1 MKKNIFLLLSTV
13 LVLIFSGCAK
23 DPENLGYSKI
33 MAVNTT
39 PNRTN
44 VDVFL
49 DGIKANITPLGF
61 GSNSIYYGVTPGSRG
76 ISVMGNITTSFLVG
90 TTIFTTTSS
99 SLFQQGN
106 FDIKR
111 NDATTPSYTLVIAN
125 RAETPELVLIEDDLT
140 VPAAGKAGLRLI
152 HAGPDAPRVNAYN
165 GAATTPIFS
174 ATNGYGFKE
183 YTGFTPIDALSTGSS
198 YSIQIRNNTT
208 GAILR
213 TQTLTAVSG
222 KLYTI
227 ILRGLVTADPLY
239 PTNTLSSTLI
249 GNN

>member
-1 MKKNIFLLLSTV
+1 
-13 LVLIFSGCAK
+13 
-23 DPENLGYSKI
+23 
-33 MAVNTT
+33 
-39 PNRTN
+39 
-44 VDVFL
+44 
-49 DGIKANITPLGF
+49 
-61 GSNSIYYGVTPGSRG
+61 
-76 ISVMGNITTSFLVG
+76 
-90 TTIFTTTSS
+90 
-99 SLFQQGN
+99 
-106 FDIKR
+106 
-111 NDATTPSYTLVIAN
+111 
-125 RAETPELVLIEDDLT
+125 
-140 VPAAGKAGLRLI
+140 
-152 HAGPDAPRVNAYN
+152 
-165 GAATTPIFS
+165 
-174 ATNGYGFKE
+174 GYGFKE